1 MNTSRSILAA
11 LLTGGAL
18 LTATTAFAQ
27 VDNGMIHGPVPE
39 QAYAQP
45 HMVQAAVVIVI
56 GTATATGSAT
66 NGCATT
72 RMITVRRDITTTTT
86 ATITANRRSQ
96 DLVVKAGFPQ
106 GEPVFFRLLPYVW
119 RARPAD

>member
-45 HMVQAAVVIVI
+45 HMVQAAVVINL
-56 GTATATGSAT
+56 GWHGDRYWD
-66 NGCATT
+66 GH
-72 RMITVRRDITTTTT
+72 RYWQRDEWM
-86 ATITANRRSQ
+86 RHHPHDHGPSGYHH
-96 DLVVKAGFPQ
+96 DDHGHDHDH
-106 GEPVFFRLLPYVW
+106 G
-119 RARPAD
+119 

>member
-27 VDNGMIHGPVPE
+27 VDNGMIRGPVPE

-45 HMVQAAVVIVI
+45 HMVQAAVVINL
-56 GTATATGSAT
+56 GWHGDRYWD
-66 NGCATT
+66 GH
-72 RMITVRRDITTTTT
+72 RYWQREEWMRHHPH
-86 ATITANRRSQ
+86 NRGPSHAYHH
-96 DLVVKAGFPQ
+96 DDHGHDH
-106 GEPVFFRLLPYVW
+106 G
-119 RARPAD
+119 